1 MIAQEILAHAKKK
14 KKTCRAR
21 SLEAAICLQL
31 RIYIFKLFHDTAH
44 K

>member
-1 MIAQEILAHAKKK
+1 MIAQEILAHAKK